1 VAGESVAAMV
11 ATGEPPELIHPFG
24 LDRFEKG
31 TLTAEK
37 GAAAVGH

>member
-1 VAGESVAAMV
+1 MIANGRP
-11 ATGEPPELIHPFG
+11 GRLIQPFG

-31 TLTAEK
+31 DLTAEK

>member
-1 VAGESVAAMV
+1 MV
-11 ATGEPPELIHPFG
+11 ASGRPGELIESFG
-24 LDRFEKG
+24 LERFEKG